1 MSLFDAINVGASGL
15 TANRL
20 WLDVIANNMANAN
33 TTRTANGEAYRRKV
47 PLFTE
52 ALREVGFDSDPF
64 SEAVEPE
71 GAGVHAMG
79 IASDTSPF
87 KMVYN
92 PGHPDADNQ
101 GFVKMPN
108 VNIVNEMVDMIS
120 ANRAY
125 DAGVQLSNTAKA
137 MMTKALEIGR

>member
-1 MSLFDAINVGASGL
+1 MSLFDAIQVGASGL

-33 TTRTANGEAYRRKV
+33 TTRTANGEPFRRKV
-47 PLFTE
+47 PLFME
-52 ALREVGFDSDPF
+52 ALREVGFDDDPF
-64 SEAVEPE
+64 SEELEPS

-79 IASDTSPF
+79 IAQDTSPL
-87 KMVYN
+87 KVVYN
-92 PGHPDADNQ
+92 PGHPDADQQ
-101 GFVKMPN
+101 GFVRMPN

-125 DAGVQLSNTAKA
+125 DAGIQMANTAKA